1 MSVDKQT
8 SGLPVCIWRGI
19 SRPFSWLF
27 TVQRQIYT
35 DSVYVLYIL
44 NYFCMERFRE
54 KCVFR
59 GLLFYWYKV
68 SIFNHTQSMR
78 VINYIILKLNHGR
91 DLFSTF
97 TWCHLL
103 CVPLILQSVD
113 EILCI
118 VTIQM
123 KAAEQCFPVVLFI
136 TFYKRS

>member
-1 MSVDKQT
+1 
-8 SGLPVCIWRGI
+8 
-19 SRPFSWLF
+19 
-27 TVQRQIYT
+27 
-35 DSVYVLYIL
+35 
-44 NYFCMERFRE
+44 MERFQE

-97 TWCHLL
+97 TWCYLL
-103 CVPLILQSVD
+103 CVPFTFQSVD
-113 EILCI
+113 EILV

-123 KAAEQCFPVVLFI
+123 KATEQYFPVVLFM
-136 TFYKRS
+136 TFCKRVLTFESVDKFLL

>member
-1 MSVDKQT
+1 
-8 SGLPVCIWRGI
+8 
-19 SRPFSWLF
+19 
-27 TVQRQIYT
+27 
-35 DSVYVLYIL
+35 
-44 NYFCMERFRE
+44 MERFRE

-97 TWCHLL
+97 TWCYLI
-103 CVPLILQSVD
+103 CVPLILKSVD

-123 KAAEQCFPVVLFI
+123 KAAEQYFPVVLFI
-136 TFYKRS
+136 TFYKRVLTFESVDKFLL

>member
-1 MSVDKQT
+1 MILLLPLQEAILVGKQIIKRAMSVDKQT
-8 SGLPVCIWRGI
+8 SGLTVCIMGWRDI

-44 NYFCMERFRE
+44 NYFCMERFQE

-78 VINYIILKLNHGR
+78 VINYIILTLNHGR
-91 DLFSTF
+91 DPFCTF
-97 TWCHLL
+97 TWCYLTND
-103 CVPLILQSVD
+103 SVD
-113 EILCI
+113 
-118 VTIQM
+118 
-123 KAAEQCFPVVLFI
+123 KFPC
-136 TFYKRS
+136 